1 MEHFHLCRK
10 FCWTVCCASTRT
22 CQRSEKALWLNW
34 KPRPVGF
41 EWEGSLSEWEASW
54 PLELWHHKARLTM
67 APVPGLPPRPLSL
80 TQIWSLCTCSSWG
93 CCLTK
98 MSTFS
103 PSSSVWDNILDY
115 DSLSSIWNWL
125 QATLQ
130 GKTRAPQQTN
140 LGLLDNFASAV
151 QVILRTFFFV
161 LLGIGLYTLWKRSVR
176 SMQVIFFCYGEI

>member
-1 MEHFHLCRK
+1 MTELK
-10 FCWTVCCASTRT
+10 T
-22 CQRSEKALWLNW
+22 Q
-34 KPRPVGF
+34 
-41 EWEGSLSEWEASW
+41 ASW
-54 PLELWHHKARLTM
+54 FWVRRFTKWVGSKLTFGTVTSQSTAHNGSNAR
-67 APVPGLPPRPLSL
+67 PPTQAATL
-80 TQIWSLCTCSSWG
+80 TQIWSLCTCSSCG
-93 CCLTK
+93 CCLIK

-115 DSLSSIWNWL
+115 DSLNSIWNWL
-125 QATLQ
+125 QATLL